1 MSDLPPRVL
10 LSTSNFSSHS
20 CPLLSV
26 SPPLLS
32 LSLKFLSPGREL
44 SLLSLSPTP
53 LPGGSGHWAH
63 DGGQRWTTTAAIPH
77 FGPRGSSQRAQRT
90 ARGSSEGTWQA
101 DRPCPDPATGS
112 QFRQKPVEFRE
123 ISRFRQSLK
132 VEAV

>member
-32 LSLKFLSPGREL
+32 LSNSSLPGENFLS
-44 SLLSLSPTP
+44 SLSPQ
-53 LPGGSGHWAH
+53 LPSRVAAATGRTTAGSG
-63 DGGQRWTTTAAIPH
+63 GRQRRPSPALVHADPAKEH
-77 FGPRGSSQRAQRT
+77 SGRRADPAR
-90 ARGSSEGTWQA
+90 ARGRRTGLARIRQQ
-101 DRPCPDPATGS
+101 GS
-112 QFRQKPVEFRE
+112 QFRRKPVKFRE
-123 ISRFRQSLK
+123 ISRFRQSSK